1 MVLGRIGALASFRRL
16 ERLTAFYLQLTSD
29 QLPPHL
35 AERLHS
41 SDDEAAWNDRDGEGF
56 RMPAGGA
63 ERLGVGRRTETAHAR
78 TRGGVQTVYGDL
90 RVLRRRRRQ
99 NDDSDLQLSGDAE
112 QLRSVLRTGIGQ
124 CPGEKQSDAMV
135 IGMAGAGAG
144 AQLPDG
150 RSRRAS
156 ARS

>member
-1 MVLGRIGALASFRRL
+1 
-16 ERLTAFYLQLTSD
+16 
-29 QLPPHL
+29 
-35 AERLHS
+35 
-41 SDDEAAWNDRDGEGF
+41 
-56 RMPAGGA
+56 MPAGGA

-78 TRGGVQTVYGDL
+78 TRRGVQTVYGDL

-99 NDDSDLQLSGDAE
+99 NDDSDLQLLGDAE
-112 QLRSVLRTGIGQ
+112 RLRSVLRTGVGQ
-124 CPGEKQSDAMV
+124 CPGEKQSDVMV